1 MGYYYLRLNT
11 TFKFGKW
18 VIFLTLI
25 FPNASILPVFLGQG
39 LYFSRPWCVTASLQ
53 EDDCGAQEGDLTGDF
68 SGTPEEQKGHP
79 QCALHTHTWLDQL
92 NPDGV
97 PAAFGGIVLL
107 DGVSTKMGFV
117 SRPGLCGESISCPT
131 HEVSQW
137 AVHTWA
143 HTASFP
149 SHAHKLCGKLFS
161 ELWHIL
167 MSLGSFLW
175 GLTTAILSER
185 FSTKL
190 RDNFH

>member
-1 MGYYYLRLNT
+1 MSNFLNINISKCFSSACVLRT
-11 TFKFGKW
+11 R
-18 VIFLTLI
+18 V
-25 FPNASILPVFLGQG
+25 VFLQALMCHCFIAGGWLWSPRRSNRWFLWHPRRTEGTFPMCSAHPHLAGPAQ
-39 LYFSRPWCVTASLQ
+39 SRWSSCCIWWNCSVGWCIH
-53 EDDCGAQEGDLTGDF
+53 
-68 SGTPEEQKGHP
+68 K
-79 QCALHTHTWLDQL
+79 
-92 NPDGV
+92 DGV
-97 PAAFGGIVLL
+97 CIKA
-107 DGVSTKMGFV
+107 
-117 SRPGLCGESISCPT
+117 RLCGESISCPT

-167 MSLGSFLW
+167 MSLGSFFW